1 LKLETSRGGDYLPAQ
16 DLKTLLERIHTRL
29 DDSFVGIGEVV
40 SDVAPADLAELINQL
55 TLAEAA
61 TVVSMLPVARVIE
74 VCDQPTMR
82 RRAAIFEQLEPL
94 RVAEILAGLSADERT
109 DIVQKMGLHERHRIV
124 PKLSKE
130 IRAELEGLLQYPVHT
145 AGGIMTTE
153 FVRLEPRMSVGDALK
168 HIRSV
173 AQEKESIYACYVM
186 EPGTGHLLGAVSLR
200 DLVMAEL
207 TTPLNKVMR
216 TKPVTVNALDDQ
228 EIVAQKIGKYNLLA
242 VPVLEQDDSVVGF
255 VTVDDVIDVLVEEG
269 TEDFL
274 RMAAVEPGAL
284 DKPYMQVALPL
295 MIRKRAGW
303 LVILFL
309 GEMLTATA
317 MGFFEKEIAKAVVL
331 ALFVPLIISSG
342 GNSGS
347 QASTLVI
354 RALALGEVRLGDWWR
369 VMRREIF
376 SGLGL
381 GVILGSIGFLR
392 ITMWSMFSKIYGPH
406 WLLVALTVGLAL
418 IGIVLWGTLA
428 GSMLPFAL
436 RRLGFDPATS
446 SAPFVATL
454 VDVTGLVIYFS
465 VAVVLL
471 RGTLL

>member
-1 LKLETSRGGDYLPAQ
+1 MPIQ
-16 DLKTLLERIHTRL
+16 DLKKLLERIHLRL
-29 DDSFVGIGEVV
+29 DESMVGIGAQ
-40 SDVAPADLAELINQL
+40 VADLPAADLAELLNQL
-55 TLAEAA
+55 TLVEAA
-61 TVVSMLPVARVIE
+61 TVVSMLPVARAIE

-82 RRAAIFEQLEPL
+82 RRAAILEHLEPA
-94 RVAEILAGLSADERT
+94 RAAEILSGLAADERT

-124 PKLSKE
+124 AKLSPELRK
-130 IRAELEGLLQYPVHT
+130 ELESLLQYPPHT

-153 FVRLEPRMSVGDALK
+153 FVRLDPGLTVGEALK
-168 HIRSV
+168 HIRAV
-173 AQEKESIYACYVM
+173 AREKESIYACYVL
-186 EPGTGHLLGAVSLR
+186 EPGTNKLVGSVSLR

-207 TTPLNKVMR
+207 DAKLAQVMR
-216 TKPVTVNALDDQ
+216 RRPVTVNVADDQ
-228 EIVAQKIGKYNLLA
+228 ELVAQRIGKYNLLA
-242 VPVLEQDDSVVGF
+242 VPVLEQDGSVVGF
-255 VTVDDVIDVLVEEG
+255 VTVDDVIDVMIEEG

-284 DKPYMQVALPL
+284 DKPYMQIALPL

-303 LVILFL
+303 LVVLFL

-354 RALALGEVRLGDWWR
+354 RALALGEVALRDWWV
-369 VMRREIF
+369 VMRREIL

-381 GVILGSIGFLR
+381 GLILGTIGFLR
-392 ITMWSMFSKIYGPH
+392 ISIWSAFSSIYGPH
-406 WLLVALTVGLAL
+406 WMLVAFTVGLAL

-428 GSMLPFAL
+428 GSMLPFML

-465 VAVVLL
+465 VALLLL

>member
-1 LKLETSRGGDYLPAQ
+1 LPVA
-16 DLKTLLERIHTRL
+16 DLKKLLERIHLRL
-29 DDSFVGIGEVV
+29 DESLVGISQMVA
-40 SDVAPADLAELINQL
+40 DLAPADLADLLNQL
-55 TLAEAA
+55 TLVEAA
-61 TVVSMLPVARVIE
+61 TVVSMLPVTRTIE
-74 VCDQPTMR
+74 LFDEPIMR
-82 RRAAIFEQLEPL
+82 RRAAILERLEPA
-94 RVAEILAGLSADERT
+94 RAAEIVSGLSADERT
-109 DIVQKMGLHERHRIV
+109 DVVQKMGHHERHLIL
-124 PKLSKE
+124 PKLSSDIQK
-130 IRAELEGLLQYPVHT
+130 ELEGLLQYPAHT

-153 FVRLEPRMSVGDALK
+153 FVRLDQKMSVADALK

-173 AQEKESIYACYVM
+173 AREKESIYACYVM
-186 EPGTGHLLGAVSLR
+186 EPSSGRLVGAVSLR

-207 TTPLNKVMR
+207 NTPITEIMR
-216 TKPVTVNALDDQ
+216 RKPVTVNAFEDQ
-228 EIVAQKIGKYNLLA
+228 EDVAKKISKYNLLA
-242 VPVLEQDDSVVGF
+242 VPVLEKDGSVVGF
-255 VTVDDVIDVLVEEG
+255 VTVDDVVDVLIEEG
-269 TEDFL
+269 TEDIL

-284 DKPYMQVALPL
+284 DRPYMQTSLPV
-295 MIRKRAGW
+295 MIRKRASW

-354 RALALGEVRLGDWWR
+354 RALALSEVSLRDWWR
-369 VMRREIF
+369 VMRREVF

-381 GVILGSIGFLR
+381 GAILGTIGFLR
-392 ITMWSMFSKIYGPH
+392 ITVWSAFTNLYGPH
-406 WLLVALTVGLAL
+406 WPLVALTVGVAL
-418 IGIVLWGTLA
+418 IGIVLWGTIA
-428 GSMLPFAL
+428 GSMLPFIL

-454 VDVTGLVIYFS
+454 VDVTGLIIYFS
-465 VAVVLL
+465 VAVVIL

>member
-1 LKLETSRGGDYLPAQ
+1 VQRLPIK
-16 DLKTLLERIHTRL
+16 DLKKLLERIHTRL
-29 DDSFVGIGEVV
+29 DDSVVGISQLV
-40 SDVAPADLAELINQL
+40 SELAPADLADLINQL

-61 TVVSMLPVARVIE
+61 TVVSMLPVARVVQLFDNPI
-74 VCDQPTMR
+74 MR
-82 RRAAIFEQLEPL
+82 RRAAILEQLEPD
-94 RVAEILAGLSADERT
+94 RAAEILSGLSADERT
-109 DIVQKMGLHERHRIV
+109 DVVQKMGHHPRHLIV
-124 PKLSKE
+124 PRLAPEERK
-130 IRAELEGLLQYPVHT
+130 ELEGLLQYPPHT

-153 FVRLEPRMSVGDALK
+153 FVRLDPTMIVGDALK

-173 AQEKESIYACYVM
+173 AREKESIYACYVL
-186 EPGTGHLLGAVSLR
+186 EPQSGKLIGAVSLR
-200 DLVMAEL
+200 DLVMADIN
-207 TTPLNKVMR
+207 TPVTEVMR
-216 TKPVTVNALDDQ
+216 QKPVIVNALDDQ
-228 EIVAQKIGKYNLLA
+228 EDVAKKIGKYNLLA
-242 VPVLEQDDSVVGF
+242 IPVVEQDGSVVGF
-255 VTVDDVIDVLVEEG
+255 VTVDDVIDVMIEEG
-269 TEDFL
+269 TEDIL
-274 RMAAVEPGAL
+274 RLAAVEPGAL
-284 DKPYMQVALPL
+284 DKPYMQVSLPL

-317 MGFFEKEIAKAVVL
+317 MGFFEKEIARAVVL

-354 RALALGEVRLGDWWR
+354 RALALGEVSLRDWWR
-369 VMRREIF
+369 VMRREVF

-381 GVILGSIGFLR
+381 GVILGTIGFLR
-392 ITMWSMFSKIYGPH
+392 ITVWSAFSNIYGPH
-406 WLLVALTVGLAL
+406 WPLVALTVGVAL
-418 IGIVLWGTLA
+418 VGIVLWGTLA

-465 VAVVLL
+465 VAVLIL
-471 RGTLL
+471 HGTLL

>member
-1 LKLETSRGGDYLPAQ
+1 MPTSR
-16 DLKTLLERIHTRL
+16 DLQKLLERIQLRL
-29 DDSFVGIGEVV
+29 DESFVGIGAEVT
-40 SDVAPADLAELINQL
+40 DLPPADLADLLNELSL
-55 TLAEAA
+55 VEAA
-61 TVVSMLPVARVIE
+61 TVVSMLPLERAIE
-74 VCDQPTMR
+74 LYDQPTMR
-82 RRAAIFEQLEPL
+82 RRAAILEQLEPA
-94 RVAEILAGLSADERT
+94 RVAQILTGLSADERT
-109 DIVQKMGLHERHRIV
+109 DIIQKMGLHERHRIL
-124 PKLSKE
+124 PKLSDEMRK
-130 IRAELEGLLQYPVHT
+130 ELEDLLQYPEHT

-153 FVRLEPRMSVGDALK
+153 FVRLEPKLSVGAALK

-173 AQEKESIYACYVM
+173 AREKESIYACYVL
-186 EPGTGHLLGAVSLR
+186 EPGTDKLLGAVSLR

-207 TTPLNKVMR
+207 DAPLSKVMKR
-216 TKPVTVNALDDQ
+216 KPVTVNALDDQ
-228 EIVAQKIGKYNLLA
+228 ETVAQKISKYNLLA
-242 VPVLEQDDSVVGF
+242 VPVLEKDGSVVGF
-255 VTVDDVIDVLVEEG
+255 VTVDDVIDVLIEEG

-284 DKPYMQVALPL
+284 DKPYMQIALPL

-317 MGFFEKEIAKAVVL
+317 MGFFEKEIERAVVL

-342 GNSGS
+342 GNCGS

-354 RALALGEVRLGDWWR
+354 RALALGEVALRDWWR
-369 VMRREIF
+369 VMRREVF

-381 GVILGSIGFLR
+381 GLILGTIGFLR
-392 ITMWSMFSKIYGPH
+392 ITIWSAFSNIYGPH
-406 WLLVALTVGLAL
+406 WGLVALTVGLAL

-428 GSMLPFAL
+428 GSMLPFLL

-465 VAVVLL
+465 VAVMIL

>member
-1 LKLETSRGGDYLPAQ
+1 MPAQ
-16 DLKTLLERIHTRL
+16 DLKQLLERIHLRL
-29 DDSFVGIGEVV
+29 DESFVGIGAQ
-40 SDVAPADLAELINQL
+40 VADLPAADLAELLNEL
-55 TLAEAA
+55 TLVEAA
-61 TVVSMLPVARVIE
+61 TVISMLPIARAIE
-74 VCDQPTMR
+74 LCDQPTMR
-82 RRAAIFEQLEPL
+82 RRAAILEQLEPA
-94 RVAEILAGLSADERT
+94 RVADILAGLAADERT
-109 DIVQKMGLHERHRIV
+109 DIVQKMGLHERHRIL
-124 PKLSKE
+124 PKLSAE
-130 IRAELEGLLQYPVHT
+130 IREELEDLLQYPVHT

-153 FVRLEPRMSVGDALK
+153 FVRLDPGLKVGEALK

-173 AQEKESIYACYVM
+173 AREKESIYACYVL
-186 EPGTGHLLGAVSLR
+186 EPSTDKLLGAVSLR

-207 TTPLNKVMR
+207 DAPLNKVMKL
-216 TKPVTVNALDDQ
+216 KPVTVNALDDQ
-228 EIVAQKIGKYNLLA
+228 EAVAKKIGKYNLLA
-242 VPVLEQDDSVVGF
+242 VPVLEQDGSVVGF
-255 VTVDDVIDVLVEEG
+255 VTVDDVIDVLIEEG

-284 DKPYMQVALPL
+284 DKPYMQMALPL

-317 MGFFEKEIAKAVVL
+317 MGFFEKEIEKAVVL

-342 GNSGS
+342 GNCGS

-354 RALALGEVRLGDWWR
+354 RALALGEVALRDWWR
-369 VMRREIF
+369 VMWREIF

-381 GVILGSIGFLR
+381 GLILGSIGFLR
-392 ITMWSMFSKIYGPH
+392 ITIWSGFSKIYGPH

-428 GSMLPFAL
+428 GSMLPFIL

>member
-1 LKLETSRGGDYLPAQ
+1 VPVK
-16 DLKTLLERIHTRL
+16 DLKKLLERIHTRL
-29 DDSFVGIGEVV
+29 DESSVGISHIVG
-40 SDVAPADLAELINQL
+40 DLAIADLANLINEL

-61 TVVSMLPVARVIE
+61 TVVSMLPPPRAIE
-74 VCDQPTMR
+74 LFNEPIMR
-82 RRAAIFEQLEPL
+82 RRAPILEQLEAS
-94 RVAEILAGLSADERT
+94 RAAEILSGLSADERT
-109 DIVQKMGLHERHRIV
+109 DVVQKMNHHERHRIL
-124 PKLSKE
+124 PKLTGEMRK
-130 IRAELEGLLQYPVHT
+130 ELEGLLQYPPHT

-153 FVRLEPRMSVGDALK
+153 FVRLQPTMIVSEVLK

-173 AQEKESIYACYVM
+173 AGEKESIYACYVM
-186 EPGTGHLLGAVSLR
+186 EPGSGHLLGAVSLR

-207 TTPLNKVMR
+207 NTPVTSVMR
-216 TKPVTVNALDDQ
+216 KKPVTVSALDDQ
-228 EIVAQKIGKYNLLA
+228 EDVARKIGKYNLLA
-242 VPVLEQDDSVVGF
+242 VPVLEKDGNVVGF
-255 VTVDDVIDVLVEEG
+255 VTVDDVVDVLIEEG
-269 TEDFL
+269 TEDIL
-274 RMAAVEPGAL
+274 RMGAVEPGAL
-284 DKPYMQVALPL
+284 DRPYMQLSLPL

-354 RALALGEVRLGDWWR
+354 RALALGEVTLRDWWR

-381 GVILGSIGFLR
+381 GVILGTIGYLR
-392 ITMWSMFSKIYGPH
+392 ITVWSVFSDLYGPH
-406 WLLVALTVGLAL
+406 WPLVALTVGVAL
-418 IGIVLWGTLA
+418 VGIVLWGTLA

-436 RRLGFDPATS
+436 RRLGLDPATS

-454 VDVTGLVIYFS
+454 VDVTGLIIYFG
-465 VAVVLL
+465 VAVLIL

>member
-1 LKLETSRGGDYLPAQ
+1 MSTPDPK
-16 DLKTLLERIHTRL
+16 KLLERIHTRL
-29 DDSFVGIGEVV
+29 DESMVGISQVV
-40 SDVAPADLAELINQL
+40 ADLAAADLAVLINEL
-55 TLAEAA
+55 TLVEAA
-61 TVVSMLPVARVIE
+61 TVVSMLPVPRAIE
-74 VCDQPTMR
+74 LFDDPIMR
-82 RRAAIFEQLEPL
+82 RRAAILEKLEPQ
-94 RVAEILAGLSADERT
+94 RAAEILSGLSADERT
-109 DIVQKMGLHERHRIV
+109 DVIQKMGHHPRHLIV
-124 PKLSKE
+124 PRITVEERK
-130 IRAELEGLLQYPVHT
+130 ELEGLLQYPAHT

-153 FVRLEPRMSVGDALK
+153 FVQLDPKMSVGDALK
-168 HIRSV
+168 HIRAV
-173 AQEKESIYACYVM
+173 AREKESIYACYVM
-186 EPGTGHLLGAVSLR
+186 TPGTGQLLGALSLR

-207 TTPLNKVMR
+207 DRPITEVMR
-216 TKPVTVNALDDQ
+216 RKPITVNALDHQ
-228 EIVAQKIGKYNLLA
+228 EDVARKISKYNLLA
-242 VPVLEQDDSVVGF
+242 VPVLEKDGNVVGF
-255 VTVDDVIDVLVEEG
+255 VTVDDVVDVLIEEG
-269 TEDFL
+269 TEDIL

-284 DKPYMQVALPL
+284 DKPYTQVSLPV

-354 RALALGEVRLGDWWR
+354 RALALGEVALRDWWR
-369 VMRREIF
+369 VMRREVL

-381 GVILGSIGFLR
+381 GVILGAIGFLR
-392 ITMWSMFSKIYGPH
+392 ITVWSAFSNLYGTH

-465 VAVVLL
+465 VAVLIL